1 MRAPAVLLGW
11 RNIQRRLAS
20 SAATWAIVALTVMVA
35 VAGVSINRV
44 IGAGLAMASDRLGAD
59 IIVLPSEVGVS
70 AQEALFVAEPANVY
84 MPANT
89 VDIVASVEGVARVT
103 PQFFT
108 QTLNQSCCST
118 MGVTRVV
125 GIDPAS
131 DFVITPWLAP
141 GSGELGGDGIFIGAA
156 APVPVGDMVSILGKQ
171 FFVDGNLEATG
182 TSVDETVF
190 MDIDSARTIGWESPY
205 LGNVW
210 KTADP
215 FTSVSAVMVSV
226 ADGYDPEEVARA
238 IDEACPVS
246 SATAVSGLVRNTGEQ
261 LDLFAAMFVGVLA
274 AVVLIAA
281 LGLAG
286 RLSAV
291 ARERR
296 REMGYLR
303 AIGFS
308 RRFVAGA
315 LLSEV
320 SMLAL
325 AGSVAGGVAGCVIAS
340 LAAPVVHRVM
350 ALPAVGLSAVEAVGL
365 VLVASAAAVAVC
377 AAAAL
382 VPARGVLKDGA
393 YGAMQKGDLS

>member
-1 MRAPAVLLGW
+1 
-11 RNIQRRLAS
+11 
-20 SAATWAIVALTVMVA
+20 
-35 VAGVSINRV
+35 
-44 IGAGLAMASDRLGAD
+44 
-59 IIVLPSEVGVS
+59 
-70 AQEALFVAEPANVY
+70 
-84 MPANT
+84 MPPTA
-89 VDIVASVEGVARVT
+89 
-103 PQFFT
+103 
-108 QTLNQSCCST
+108 
-118 MGVTRVV
+118 
-125 GIDPAS
+125 
-131 DFVITPWLAP
+131 
-141 GSGELGGDGIFIGAA
+141 
-156 APVPVGDMVSILGKQ
+156 
-171 FFVDGNLEATG
+171 
-182 TSVDETVF
+182 
-190 MDIDSARTIGWESPY
+190 IGWESPY

-226 ADGYDPEEVARA
+226 AEGFDPEEVARA
-238 IDEACPVS
+238 IDDACPVS
-246 SATAVSGLVRNTGEQ
+246 SATAVSGLVRNTADQ
-261 LDLFAAMFVGVLA
+261 LDLFAAMFAGVLA

-296 REMGYLR
+296 CEMGYLR

-325 AGSVAGGVAGCVIAS
+325 AGSVAGGAAGCAIAS
-340 LAAPVVHRVM
+340 AAAPVIHRVM
-350 ALPAVGLSAVEAVGL
+350 ALPAVGLSVAEAVGL
-365 VLVASAAAVAVC
+365 VLAASAVAVAVC